1 MKRLQRCIRAISIL
15 VLCAFVFTA
24 SWFGWTVQK
33 QSGRWIATSYNTRLS
48 AARKNTLIGNI
59 YDREGMTLASTD
71 SEGNRVYNDDSRTRR
86 AVSQTVGD
94 TLSMSGTGVETFHAA
109 TLLGLSRGSLLDTV
123 MNPSASTQGNSI
135 RLTISAELCRYINKQ
150 FPEGYNGAVS
160 IINYK
165 TGEILGMVSMPYYD
179 PEKVLNRSEDADASG
194 SGYLNRNTQ
203 GQYAPGSI
211 FKIVTLASVLEYL
224 PGAQYASYECNGIWT
239 YEGGQVTCAGNKAHG
254 TMTLEEAFAQS
265 CNVTFAKLAYELGAE
280 RLASTA
286 KAFGFND
293 TFRFQDLILY
303 DSSMDTRMPTIGDL
317 AWTGVGQGKTLV
329 SPLHMAM
336 IAGTVANGG
345 IMASPKLIAD
355 VITPS
360 GNKALRVPDSPY
372 GRAMQAG
379 ASDIIGGYMRTTV
392 KNGTA
397 HNADISGYTVCGKTG
412 SAQVADNSD
421 IETNAWF
428 TGFVYD
434 NEHPY
439 AIAVVIEEGGSGS
452 NLATRLAKKVLEK
465 AIELGL

>member
-1 MKRLQRCIRAISIL
+1 M
-15 VLCAFVFTA
+15 
-24 SWFGWTVQK
+24 
-33 QSGRWIATSYNTRLS
+33 
-48 AARKNTLIGNI
+48 
-59 YDREGMTLASTD
+59 
-71 SEGNRVYNDDSRTRR
+71 
-86 AVSQTVGD
+86 
-94 TLSMSGTGVETFHAA
+94 
-109 TLLGLSRGSLLDTV
+109 
-123 MNPSASTQGNSI
+123 
-135 RLTISAELCRYINKQ
+135 
-150 FPEGYNGAVS
+150 
-160 IINYK
+160 
-165 TGEILGMVSMPYYD
+165 
-179 PEKVLNRSEDADASG
+179 
-194 SGYLNRNTQ
+194 
-203 GQYAPGSI
+203 
-211 FKIVTLASVLEYL
+211 
-224 PGAQYASYECNGIWT
+224 
-239 YEGGQVTCAGNKAHG
+239 
-254 TMTLEEAFAQS
+254 
-265 CNVTFAKLAYELGAE
+265 
-280 RLASTA
+280 
-286 KAFGFND
+286 
-293 TFRFQDLILY
+293 Y